1 VLHQEHQGFASTLL
15 AATGSSN
22 TVDVIIRII
31 WGVVLDDP
39 VNFREVKTSLSHIG
53 AKQDSG
59 LSLTE
64 LKVSARSFLLFL
76 LSVDVFDGDV
86 DVVQQVGV
94 KLDSIA
100 GRHKHHNFLLQ
111 VFAKESEQ
119 KLEFA
124 SWVDYNVALLETCIC
139 ACLAV
144 F

>member
-1 VLHQEHQGFASTLL
+1 M
-15 AATGSSN
+15 AATGSAN

-39 VNFREVKTSLSHIG
+39 VNFREVKTSLSHIS

-100 GRHKHHNFLLQ
+100 G
-111 VFAKESEQ
+111 
-119 KLEFA
+119 
-124 SWVDYNVALLETCIC
+124 
-139 ACLAV
+139 
-144 F
+144 